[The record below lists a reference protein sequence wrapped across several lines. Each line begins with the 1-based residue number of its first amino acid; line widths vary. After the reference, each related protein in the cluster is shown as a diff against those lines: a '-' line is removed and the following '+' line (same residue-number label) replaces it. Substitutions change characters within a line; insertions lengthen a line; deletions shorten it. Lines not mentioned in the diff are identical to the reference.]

1 MISAIFR
8 QLLSSCVILL
18 LAMAGLVIMIHLVPG
33 DPAATLLGPRATEAA
48 KAALRSQMGLDDS
61 IVVQVFNFILKV
73 SQGDLGI
80 DVLSRRPIS
89 TIVLGQLPYTLTLVG
104 ASILFAA
111 LIGIPLGCY
120 SALHRNT
127 AVDNIIGVF
136 SIGAIAIP
144 SFVIAIYCVLF
155 FSITLKM
162 LPAIGAGEPGN
173 VRDQITHLILPVI
186 AIGLNW
192 IGYLARFVRSSML
205 EVLGERHIR
214 AARAQGLRE
223 SRIIFSYA
231 LPLAVLPT
239 VTIIGVS
246 IGPLISAAVLAEI
259 VFARPGIGK
268 LMFDSIAQ
276 RNYPMVM
283 AVVLVTTILFVI
295 CTTITD
301 IVTGFID
308 PRIRHRSQVQ

>member
-1 MISAIFR
+1 
-8 QLLSSCVILL
+8 
-18 LAMAGLVIMIHLVPG
+18 
-33 DPAATLLGPRATEAA
+33 
-48 KAALRSQMGLDDS
+48 
-61 IVVQVFNFILKV
+61 
-73 SQGDLGI
+73 
-80 DVLSRRPIS
+80 
-89 TIVLGQLPYTLTLVG
+89 
-104 ASILFAA
+104 
-111 LIGIPLGCY
+111 
-120 SALHRNT
+120 
-127 AVDNIIGVF
+127 
-136 SIGAIAIP
+136 
-144 SFVIAIYCVLF
+144 
-155 FSITLKM
+155 
-162 LPAIGAGEPGN
+162 
-173 VRDQITHLILPVI
+173 
-186 AIGLNW
+186 
-192 IGYLARFVRSSML
+192 
-205 EVLGERHIR
+205 
-214 AARAQGLRE
+214 LRE